1 MNKSKLLK
9 TSILLLIILSV
20 NTAKATSMLDLISGA
35 SITVN
40 DKIFTNWSFKQTASD
55 STFLLDAANI
65 DVTGLPA
72 TGSNILDPGPGLAFN
87 ILNGA
92 SVTGNGSYSFLD
104 FTIDFLASIL
114 PGSGNQF
121 ADVSLGL
128 GGTSLAGTEDLGV
141 FIQEDIHNAANQLI
155 ATTDV
160 GNDILG
166 GVESS
171 NLNNSYLF
179 LPADYAQSINV
190 TKNILIWSAALGE
203 TASLTGFDQHFSQVP
218 EPGILLLLSMGLI
231 GASIAKKKT
240 TIKL

>member
-65 DVTGLPA
+65 DVTDLPA

-179 LPADYAQSINV
+179 LPADCAQSINV
-190 TKNILIWSAALGE
+190 TKNILIWATAQGE
-203 TASLTGFDQHFSQVP
+203 TASLAGFDQHFSQAP

>member
-9 TSILLLIILSV
+9 TSILLLIILSA
-20 NTAKATSMLDLISGA
+20 NTAKATSLFDLINNGA

-55 STFLLDAANI
+55 SIFLLDAANI

-72 TGSNILDPGPGLAFN
+72 TGSNIFDPGPGLAFN
-87 ILNGA
+87 ILNGGA
-92 SVTGNGSYSFLD
+92 SVTGNGTYSFLD

-128 GGTSLAGTEDLGV
+128 GGTSLAGIEDLGV

-160 GNDILG
+160 GHDILG

-231 GASIAKKKT
+231 GAGIAKKRQR
-240 TIKL
+240 